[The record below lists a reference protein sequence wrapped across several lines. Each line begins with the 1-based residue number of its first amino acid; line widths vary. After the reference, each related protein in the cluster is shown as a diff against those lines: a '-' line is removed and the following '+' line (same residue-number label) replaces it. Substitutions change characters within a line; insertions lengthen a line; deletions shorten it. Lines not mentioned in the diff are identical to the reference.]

1 MSFIKAKDYLK
12 QFNLED
18 KIMEFDVSSATVEE
32 AAKAINGVEGE
43 IVKTLSFLVNEN
55 PILIALAGDSK
66 IDNAKYRKEFNV
78 KAKMIP
84 FDDVENLIGHNVG
97 GVCPFGINENVIV
110 YLDESLKRFEVL
122 YPACGSSN
130 SAVKLTIKELEK
142 TSNYKKWIDVCKKI
156 DQEINY
162 EYKISEEKAILYNLL
177 QFAIYDAS
185 QYVDID
191 LNESGIFDYDW
202 FENYFIDNDRDAYF
216 IKMGDKL
223 IGFVMVNENLKIYS
237 NGKSIAEFLI
247 IPSYRRKKIGK
258 QVAITIFD
266 MYLGNWEVEPIEN
279 SIQAYKFWQ
288 NTIKEYTNNNY
299 EEKNRIFTFN
309 NKQVIL

>member
-1 MSFIKAKDYLK
+1 MSFIKAKSYLK

-18 KIMEFDVSSATVEE
+18 RIMEFDVSSATVEE
-32 AAKAINGVEGE
+32 AAKAINGIEGE
-43 IVKTLSFLVNEN
+43 IVKTLSFVVNEN

-66 IDNAKYRKEFNV
+66 IDNAKYRKEFNT

-156 DQEINY
+156 D
-162 EYKISEEKAILYNLL
+162 
-177 QFAIYDAS
+177 
-185 QYVDID
+185 
-191 LNESGIFDYDW
+191 
-202 FENYFIDNDRDAYF
+202 
-216 IKMGDKL
+216 
-223 IGFVMVNENLKIYS
+223 
-237 NGKSIAEFLI
+237 
-247 IPSYRRKKIGK
+247 
-258 QVAITIFD
+258 
-266 MYLGNWEVEPIEN
+266 
-279 SIQAYKFWQ
+279 
-288 NTIKEYTNNNY
+288 
-299 EEKNRIFTFN
+299 
-309 NKQVIL
+309 